1 MSSSFS
7 PHTVAHASF
16 KCTYTYI
23 LIKHQVI
30 VDASVTVYLII
41 IEHKSRKVVFEFV
54 IKLFIC
60 PGRVSSNCAGR

>member
-16 KCTYTYI
+16 KCTYMYI

-30 VDASVTVYLII
+30 LDASVTIYLII
-41 IEHKSRKVVFEFV
+41 IEYKSRKVVFEIV
-54 IKLFIC
+54 IKLYY
-60 PGRVSSNCAGR
+60 CAKKY